1 MLSQYR
7 DATPINS
14 APIRLANGVSAS
26 SFAQARRKEKEVI
39 LMASETRAFV
49 VEHHSIDYIPESERH
64 GSVFSLFTLWF
75 SANMQVT
82 TVVTGALAVILG
94 LPLIWALVA
103 IVVGNILGGIFMAL
117 HSAQGPIMGVPQ
129 MIQSRA
135 QFGFYGA
142 ILPLVLV
149 ILMYLGFFASSAV
162 LGGQAVA
169 AWTGLPV
176 TLSIIIVSAVCTVL
190 AMYGYDVIHRYEG
203 IVSILFVVGFLYL
216 TIRLLTGNAVGR
228 TLSASS
234 FSFGTFLLVVS
245 IMATWQITYGPYV
258 ADYSRYL
265 PRRTSI
271 SAPFWWTYAGS
282 VISSVWMM
290 ALGSIAVAV
299 AGSHF
304 ENDSVRY
311 IVEQG
316 GSALSGIFYLLV
328 ILGIIAANVL
338 NLYGIFLTTTTTIAA
353 LQRFRT
359 SVRSRLGFVL
369 GAAIVGTAVAV
380 LGQGNFIQNYTNFL
394 LLLLYFVIPW
404 SAINLV
410 DFYLL
415 RREQYDIDSIFDP
428 SGIYGR
434 VNWRAL
440 VVYVVAI
447 LLEVPFV
454 STTLYTGPLV
464 AYLGGA
470 DISWI
475 IGLAVSAILYYV
487 LMKPRIANPP
497 GATTYR

>member
-1 MLSQYR
+1 
-7 DATPINS
+7 
-14 APIRLANGVSAS
+14 
-26 SFAQARRKEKEVI
+26 
-39 LMASETRAFV
+39 MAKETRTFA

-64 GSVFSLFTLWF
+64 GTVLGLFTLWF

-103 IVVGNILGGIFMAL
+103 IVVGNVLGGIVMAL
-117 HSAQGPIMGVPQ
+117 HSAQGPTMGVPQ

-162 LGGQAVA
+162 LGGQALS

-190 AMYGYDVIHRYEG
+190 AVYGYDMIHRYEG
-203 IVSILFVVGFLYL
+203 IVSILFLVGFLYL
-216 TIRLLTGNAVGR
+216 TIRLLTGSSIGKA
-228 TLSASS
+228 LSASS

-265 PRRTSI
+265 PRSTSI

-282 VISSVWMM
+282 VISSIWMM
-290 ALGSIAVAV
+290 ALGSIAVAI

-304 ENDSVRY
+304 ENNSVRY
-311 IVEQG
+311 IVEQAG
-316 GSALSGIFYLLV
+316 AGLGGIFYLLV

-338 NLYGIFLTTTTTIAA
+338 NLYGIFLTTTTTITA
-353 LQRFRT
+353 LQRFRG
-359 SVRSRLGFVL
+359 SLRSRLGFVL
-369 GAAIVGTAVAV
+369 AAAVVGTAVAV
-380 LGQGNFIQNYTNFL
+380 IGQGNFIENYTNFL

-415 RREQYDIDSIFDP
+415 RHEQYDIDSIFDP
-428 SGIYGR
+428 NGIYGR

-440 VVYVVAI
+440 VAYIVAI
-447 LLEVPFV
+447 LLELPFV
-454 STTLYTGPLV
+454 NTTLYTGPLV
-464 AYLGGA
+464 ALLGGA
-470 DISWI
+470 DIAWI
-475 IGLAVSAILYYV
+475 IGLAVAAILYYA
-487 LMKPRIANPP
+487 LMRPVIANQP
-497 GATTYR
+497 GVPVKTSTGSRH